1 MVVKA
6 KGELTPSQRKAL
18 DAMPELKDSVFP
30 QVVETLPAANYT
42 DPARYEV
49 EMREIYRKR
58 PVIIGPSALLSKPNS
73 YFQQEVQGMPVLV
86 TRGQDGKVS
95 AFVNVCRHRGAK
107 LCASKDPVEGSR
119 VVCPYHAWTYRL
131 DGSLFGLPRQET
143 FPGVEKSQI
152 RLTQLPALEAG
163 GLIWVGLDPAQST
176 DFSTVQGE
184 IESDLDA
191 LGLADMTV
199 FDKVTF
205 PIKANWKLVMDTMLD
220 SYHVTRL
227 HKDSLARFFVD
238 TQNIIDQIGPHIR
251 AAAARGNFT
260 RSAPINDFEDARKIM
275 VFAYTLFPNGIVV
288 VSPEFVSV
296 GVLRPLANDRSEVDY
311 YMLINSPP
319 ADEKTT
325 NRLRRSFQLME
336 QAFGREDYWAA
347 ELCDTGLRTGT
358 LKEVTLGGMEVQ
370 IALFHNV
377 VNTCLA
383 EAAER

>member
-1 MVVKA
+1 MVVKTQSS
-6 KGELTPSQRKAL
+6 LTPGQRKAL
-18 DAMPELKDSVFP
+18 DSLPELKDSVFP
-30 QVVETLPAANYT
+30 QVYETLPAANYT
-42 DPARYEV
+42 DPVRYET

-58 PVIIGPSALLSKPNS
+58 PVIIGPSALLPKPNT

-86 TRGQDGKVS
+86 TRAQDGTVN

-107 LCASKDPVEGSR
+107 LCPSKDPIEGAR
-119 VVCPYHAWTYRL
+119 IVCPYHAWTYRL
-131 DGSLFGLPRQET
+131 DGTLFGLPRQET
-143 FPGVEKSQI
+143 FPGLDKSQI
-152 RLTQLPALEAG
+152 RLTPLPVLEAG
-163 GLIWVGLDPAQST
+163 GLIWVGLDPTVST

-191 LGLADMTV
+191 LGLGGMTV

-205 PIKANWKLVMDTMLD
+205 PVKANWKLVMDTMLD

-238 TQNIIDQIGPHIR
+238 AQNIIDQIGPHVR

-260 RSAPINDFEDARKIM
+260 RSMPCNDFEDARKIM

-288 VSPEFVSV
+288 VSPEFISV
-296 GVLRPLANDRSEVDY
+296 GVLRPLANDRTDVDY

-319 ADEKTT
+319 ADEKTES
-325 NRLRRSFQLME
+325 RLRRSFQLME

-347 ELCDTGLRTGT
+347 ELCDAGLRTGT

-377 VNTCLA
+377 VNKCLA
-383 EAAER
+383 EAEQR

>member
-1 MVVKA
+1 MVVKT
-6 KGELTPSQRKAL
+6 KGDLTPGQRQAL

-30 QVVETLPAANYT
+30 RVVETMPAVNYT
-42 DPARYEV
+42 DPARYET
-49 EMREIYRKR
+49 EMREIFRKR
-58 PVIIGPSALLSKPNS
+58 PVIVGPSALLAKPNS
-73 YFQQEVQGMPVLV
+73 YFQQDVQGMPVLV

-107 LCASKDPVEGSR
+107 LCASQDPIEGSR
-119 VVCPYHAWTYRL
+119 IVCPYHAWTYRL

-143 FPGVEKSQI
+143 FPGVDKSQI
-152 RLTQLPALEAG
+152 RLTPLPALEAG
-163 GLIWVGLDPAQST
+163 GLIWVVLDPAGPN

-184 IESDLDA
+184 IENDLDA
-191 LGLADMTV
+191 LGLGGMTV

-205 PIKANWKLVMDTMLD
+205 PIQANWKLVMDTMLD

-260 RSAPINDFEDARKIM
+260 RSSPIEDFEDARKVM

-288 VSPEFVSV
+288 VSPEFVSF
-296 GVLRPLANDRSEVDY
+296 GVLRPLASGRSEVDY

-319 ADEKTT
+319 ADEKTRD
-325 NRLRRSFQLME
+325 RLRRSFQLME

-347 ELCDTGLRTGT
+347 ELCDAGLRTGT

-377 VNTCLA
+377 VNKCLA
-383 EAAER
+383 EAEQS